1 LLPACHIAS
10 MGVLALITELEH
22 GTARTYRRC
31 SAQSRLTPPRRAE
44 ERSRLETQV
53 ITKEPREMTT
63 MRWHYK
69 LNRPHAT
76 ATASDARQL
85 VAAAE
90 SFLAGRYEEYLRE
103 NHELIPGWTRL
114 NGVAHG
120 DLETLKDMVQSLN
133 IRELRMVAEH
143 SDKAWRVAQEVIA
156 AELVQLVM
164 DNTQLLARIQ
174 QRVLVPLEFC
184 LMDEEELAPLE
195 LVVLTRAAL
204 RSRTT

>member
-1 LLPACHIAS
+1 V
-10 MGVLALITELEH
+10 G
-22 GTARTYRRC
+22 
-31 SAQSRLTPPRRAE
+31 PRNDLD
-44 ERSRLETQV
+44 SNTV
-53 ITKEPREMTT
+53 ITREPREITT

-69 LNRPHAT
+69 LNRPPSAAT
-76 ATASDARQL
+76 TRDARQL
-85 VAAAE
+85 VTAAE

-103 NHELIPGWTRL
+103 SHEVIPGWTRL
-114 NGVAHG
+114 NAVAHR
-120 DLETLKDMVQSLN
+120 DLETLNDMAQSLN

-143 SDKAWRVAQEVIA
+143 SDKAWMVAQEVIA

-174 QRVLVPLEFC
+174 RRVLVPLEFC
-184 LMDEEELAPLE
+184 LMDEEEVSPLE